1 MASTKVLMVL
11 GMVAVEVVVVGV
23 VVVVVVVFVVFVV
36 VVCGTYFAI
45 HIRLFGKD
53 KCDLVRDYFSKN
65 ASGICSQRDGSGFF
79 LN

>member
-1 MASTKVLMVL
+1 MVL
-11 GMVAVEVVVVGV
+11 GMVAVEVVVVGVVV

-45 HIRLFGKD
+45 HIRLSWLKD

-65 ASGICSQRDGSGFF
+65 APGICSQRDGSGFF
-79 LN
+79 F

>member
-45 HIRLFGKD
+45 HIRLFGSRTN
-53 KCDLVRDYFSKN
+53 VTW
-65 ASGICSQRDGSGFF
+65 
-79 LN
+79 

>member
-23 VVVVVVVFVVFVV
+23 VVVVVVFVV

-45 HIRLFGKD
+45 HIRLFGSRTN
-53 KCDLVRDYFSKN
+53 VTW
-65 ASGICSQRDGSGFF
+65 
-79 LN
+79 